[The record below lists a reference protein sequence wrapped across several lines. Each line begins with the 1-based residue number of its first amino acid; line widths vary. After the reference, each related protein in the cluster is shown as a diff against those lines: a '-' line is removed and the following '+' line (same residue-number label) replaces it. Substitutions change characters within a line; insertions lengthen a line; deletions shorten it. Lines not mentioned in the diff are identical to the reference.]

1 MPKNIEKSESI
12 ESSTSNNTTT
22 EITGITGINVEFSRI
37 VDVLHVGSK
46 GKYYHYQTT
55 GEENKSLAERY
66 NIVAVKALSAECN
79 LIPIKKGKYN
89 LAVTFNAEIIQSC
102 VISLELVEENI
113 AGNFTAIL
121 IQEPNKTRRENSEID
136 FDHDEDDIEYL
147 SSNLIDIGE
156 LIAQNLS
163 LEINPYPRKPD
174 ATGKEL
180 GKEILTEDE
189 VMIKSE
195 KQNPFHVLKSLKHKT

>member
-1 MPKNIEKSESI
+1 MPKNIEKPESI
-12 ESSTSNNTTT
+12 ENSTNNNTTT
-22 EITGITGINVEFSRI
+22 EINVEFSRI

-55 GEENKSLAERY
+55 DEENKSLAERY
-66 NIVAVKALSAECN
+66 NIVAVKLLSAECN

-102 VISLELVEENI
+102 VISLEPVEEKI
-113 AGNFTAIL
+113 TGNFTAIL
-121 IQEPNKTRRENSEID
+121 IQESNKTHRESSEID
-136 FDHDEDDIEYL
+136 FDPDEDDIEYL
-147 SSNLIDIGE
+147 SSNLVDVGE

-180 GKEILTEDE
+180 GKEILTEDD